1 MERERLSSRL
11 GFILISAGCAI
22 GCGNVWK
29 FPWMT
34 GQNGGAAFV
43 FVYLI
48 CLALLGLP
56 ALTMEFSVGRAAQKS
71 PIYMYQAIT
80 PDKKGWPIHGAV
92 CLIGNVVL
100 MMFYTIITGWLLYY
114 FYSMVTGKF
123 VGMNGDQV
131 GAYFGNML
139 ASPQTLIT
147 FTSIIC
153 ILGFFVLSFSLKGG
167 LERVT
172 KIMMI
177 ALMVIMTI
185 MAVNSFTLSG
195 AAKGLSFYLVPDF
208 SKINID
214 VIVAAMNQA
223 FFTLSV
229 GMGSMAIFGSY
240 LGKERALLGE
250 SVNVILLDTFVA
262 LVAGLI
268 IFPAC
273 FTYNVEPGAGPSL
286 IFITLP
292 NIFLNMPFGR
302 FWGSLFF
309 LFMTFAAFSTVL
321 AVFENILASVR
332 ELTDWSR
339 GKASFICCIAM
350 IILALPC
357 ALGPNVLKG
366 IQPLGP
372 GTEILDLED
381 FIVSNCILPLGCI
394 VYVIYCT
401 SKIGWGWE
409 GFVTEANTGKG
420 LKVSNSVRLYCKYVL
435 PVIIF
440 VIFCLGIKSVLF
452 K

>member
-43 FVYLI
+43 IVYLI

-80 PDKKGWPIHGAV
+80 PNKKGWPIHGAV
-92 CLIGNVVL
+92 CLIGNVIL

-114 FYSMVTGKF
+114 FYSTVTGKF
-123 VGMNGDQV
+123 VGLSVEQV
-131 GAYFGNML
+131 EGYFGNML
-139 ASPQTLIT
+139 ATPQTVIT
-147 FTSIIC
+147 FMVIVC
-153 ILGFFVLSFSLKGG
+153 VLGFFVLSFSLKGG

-172 KIMMI
+172 KVMMI
-177 ALMVIMTI
+177 ALMAIMVIMAI
-185 MAVNSFTLSG
+185 NSFSLSG
-195 AAKGLSFYLVPDF
+195 AKEGLSFYLVPDF

-240 LGKERALLGE
+240 LGKDHALLGE
-250 SVNVILLDTFVA
+250 SLNVIVLDTFVA

-273 FTYNVEPGAGPSL
+273 FTYGVTPGAGPSL

-292 NIFLNMPFGR
+292 NIFLNMPLGR

-321 AVFENILASVR
+321 AVFENILACVR

-339 GKASFICCIAM
+339 SKASIICCVGM

-357 ALGPNVLKG
+357 ALGPNVLSWIK
-366 IQPLGP
+366 PFGP
-372 GTEILDLED
+372 GSEILDLED

-401 SKIGWGWE
+401 SKIGWGWD
-409 GFVTEANTGKG
+409 GFVAEANTGKG
-420 LKVSNSVRLYCKYVL
+420 LKVSNKLYLYCKYIL
-435 PVIIF
+435 PIIIF
-440 VIFCLGIKSVLF
+440 VIFALGIKSKF
-452 K
+452 FA